1 MQRSNDYAPVHKQSD
16 PPCFRKSKTE
26 GKWPEVE
33 EALRKLTEVQQK
45 AMGGKSKPG
54 KRNPRETI
62 EALLDPGTFVE
73 VNMFARHRCTDFGL
87 DKKEMLGDGVIT
99 GYGEVHGRKVFLY
112 AQDFSVM
119 GGSLGAAHAKKICN
133 IMDLAAKAGAP
144 VIGLLD
150 SGGARIQEGTDSL
163 GGYGDIFFRNVRLS
177 GVIPQITAIMG
188 ICAGGAVYSPALTD
202 FIFQVNDSGLM
213 FITGPDVVAE
223 VTGQEISKEE
233 LGGAHIHTKI
243 TGNADF
249 FSENDQHC
257 VEQIR
262 LLLGYISPNCKSKA
276 PRAQCIDDPNRK
288 DETLLGILPQN
299 TRRGFDM
306 HKIINL
312 IVDDGRFFEVKA
324 NFARNIICGFA
335 RMDGRTVG
343 IVANQPLVYNGVLD
357 CDSSD
362 KAARFIRFC
371 DAFNIPLLTLV
382 DIPGYMP
389 GVKEEYKGIIR
400 HGSKMLYAYSEATVP
415 KITVII
421 RKAYGGAYVAMCS
434 KHLGADLVLA
444 WPSAE
449 VAVMGPEGA
458 VNIIYRKELEAAE
471 NRDQV
476 KQEKVQEYRDKFA
489 NPYDAA
495 FRQHIDDVIDPRDTR
510 PRIIGALKMLEDKEE
525 FTPWKRHGNMPV

>member
-1 MQRSNDYAPVHKQSD
+1 
-16 PPCFRKSKTE
+16 
-26 GKWPEVE
+26 
-33 EALRKLTEVQQK
+33 
-45 AMGGKSKPG
+45 
-54 KRNPRETI
+54 
-62 EALLDPGTFVE
+62 
-73 VNMFARHRCTDFGL
+73 
-87 DKKEMLGDGVIT
+87 
-99 GYGEVHGRKVFLY
+99 
-112 AQDFSVM
+112 
-119 GGSLGAAHAKKICN
+119 
-133 IMDLAAKAGAP
+133 
-144 VIGLLD
+144 
-150 SGGARIQEGTDSL
+150 
-163 GGYGDIFFRNVRLS
+163 
-177 GVIPQITAIMG
+177 
-188 ICAGGAVYSPALTD
+188 
-202 FIFQVNDSGLM
+202 
-213 FITGPDVVAE
+213 
-223 VTGQEISKEE
+223 
-233 LGGAHIHTKI
+233 
-243 TGNADF
+243 
-249 FSENDQHC
+249 
-257 VEQIR
+257 
-262 LLLGYISPNCKSKA
+262 
-276 PRAQCIDDPNRK
+276 
-288 DETLLGILPQN
+288 
-299 TRRGFDM
+299 M